1 MVNRFYKN
9 YVSSNID
16 KQIVINR
23 SVFKH
28 NKPYFNWLIKKLAI
42 EPKMKILDFGCG
54 NGVLLYFLKN
64 AGYFNIKGVDISEE
78 QIAVARSLNLE
89 EVQMCDGIEFLK
101 STDES
106 FDYIFL
112 FDVLEH
118 FSKLDSAEVLELV
131 HSSLKESGKLILHV
145 PNAEGV
151 FGMSIRFG
159 DLTHEECFT
168 KSSISQLLKT
178 CGFSSITLF
187 EEKPIIH
194 GIYSFLRRIIYEL
207 LTLPIRLLY
216 LAETG
221 SMDILL
227 SRNILILSTR

>member
-1 MVNRFYKN
+1 MINKFYKN
-9 YVSSNID
+9 YVSSNTD
-16 KQIVINR
+16 KQIVINS
-23 SVFKH
+23 SVFQH

-42 EPKMKILDFGCG
+42 EPKKKILDFGCG

-64 AGYFNIKGVDISEE
+64 AGYYNIKGVDISEE
-78 QIAVARSLNLE
+78 QIVVARSLNLE
-89 EVQMCDGIEFLK
+89 DVQICDGIEFLK
-101 STDES
+101 STEES
-106 FDYIFL
+106 FDFIFL

-118 FSKLDSAEVLELV
+118 FSKSDSAEVLELV

-178 CGFSSITLF
+178 CGFSAITLF
-187 EEKPIIH
+187 EERPIIH
-194 GIYSFLRRIIYEL
+194 GIYSFFRRIIYEM

-227 SRNILILSTR
+227 SRNILILCSR